1 MMKRTV
7 ALLALVAL
15 FGVLPAVA
23 QEPQEETTAKAQQVV
38 EDAMKMADEAEG
50 MADEAEGMADEAEGM
65 AGEAEGM
72 VGEPK
77 EMVGDAEGMV
87 EDAEEAMAG
96 GGPTLE
102 EVLESH
108 YEAIG
113 GTDAWASVD
122 SVRFEGTMSMGP
134 GMEAPFSMTMKRP
147 GNIRLEFSFQ
157 GMTGIQASDGTT
169 AWMVMPF
176 MGNNDPEE
184 MPDEQAEQLNEQ
196 ADIEG
201 PLFDW
206 ADKGHTLELLGSE
219 KMEGTDVYK
228 LKLTRKNGKV
238 RYQYLD
244 TDYFMIIK
252 QEGKTVVQG
261 QEMDIETAIGDYK
274 EVCLETSTL
283 VDDEQPC
290 EGDVLVLPYSIESK
304 PKGAPAGQA
313 ITIET
318 VTVNSEV
325 EDGYFAMPPKPE
337 PAETETVKPGE

>member
-1 MMKRTV
+1 MIKRGTTLL
-7 ALLALVAL
+7 ALLAL
-15 FGVLPAVA
+15 FGALPALA
-23 QEPQEETTAKAQQVV
+23 QEPQEEVTTKAQQVV
-38 EDAMKMADEAEG
+38 EDATKMADEAEG
-50 MADEAEGMADEAEGM
+50 MVDEA
-65 AGEAEGM
+65 
-72 VGEPK
+72 K
-77 EMVGDAEGMV
+77 EMVDEAEGMV
-87 EDAEEAMAG
+87 EDAEKAMEG
-96 GGPTLE
+96 EGPTLE
-102 EVLESH
+102 EVLASH

-134 GMEAPFSMTMKRP
+134 GMDAPFSMTMKRP

-176 MGNNDPEE
+176 MGQNDPEE
-184 MPDEQAEQLNEQ
+184 MPADQAEQLNEQ

-206 ADKGHTLELLGSE
+206 AEKGHELELLGSE

-244 TDYFMIIK
+244 TDYFMVIK

-261 QEMDIETAIGDYK
+261 QEMEIETTIGDYK
-274 EVCLETSTL
+274 ELCLATSTL

-304 PKGAPAGQA
+304 PKGAPAGQK

-337 PAETETVKPGE
+337 PAETETAEPSE